1 MKRILLFLWPLLL
14 AVSCTNQQRP
24 SIDEPS
30 PESII
35 VDTEPEVPVIEPFP
49 DTVYASAEQLL
60 VQIDTLDKTLPSTLA
75 SVEDAYDNK
84 PGIFTFRGSSSRI
97 PNFSGHLTDDSIQ
110 FKVDWVFT
118 TRTDGFKTSVGVF
131 EGGSGWTGQAL
142 YVNWPDSIVEQ
153 FKSNPEASCR
163 NLHNQ
168 EIILASLCGD
178 LYFIDFETGEKSR
191 ESYNVGNVLKG
202 TPALNTDLNGHVY
215 IGHGAKKEATFGT
228 QVFDLF
234 THKMI
239 NTFGIDPKAWR
250 GWGGYD
256 SSPVEAGGFLFR
268 PAENG
273 TIYKYYVGDGG
284 YTLQSTLRY
293 STTEAKKS
301 PGMESSMA
309 VCRNYG
315 YIGDNAG
322 NILCVN
328 LNTMRP
334 VWHFWNH
341 DDTDAS
347 PIVEEEDGI
356 PYVYTGCEVDHQ
368 GNTGCC
374 YFVKLNGLTGELV
387 WEDTIPCR
395 KLKFGDNT
403 SDGGMYVTPL
413 IGEGDCE
420 GMIFSAFCLHTA
432 QTSGVFV
439 AFDKKDG
446 SELYRIN
453 LKCYC
458 WSSPVA
464 FYNDRNEMFVFF
476 GDVLGNVY
484 LIKGKTGEI
493 VATAKIG
500 SNFEAS
506 PIVVDNKIIIG
517 SRGNKIYKISLQ

>member
-1 MKRILLFLWPLLL
+1 MKRILLYLMPVLLFF
-14 AVSCTNQQRP
+14 SCMDQQKQP
-24 SIDEPS
+24 IEELTP
-30 PESII
+30 
-35 VDTEPEVPVIEPFP
+35 EPEAVDSIPEVLVVEPFP
-49 DTVYASAEQLL
+49 DTVFASAEKLL
-60 VQIDTLDKTLPSTLA
+60 VQIDTIDKTIPSTLA
-75 SVEDAYDNK
+75 SIKDAYENK
-84 PGIFTFRGSSSRI
+84 PGIFTFRGSASRI
-97 PNFSGHLTDDSIQ
+97 PYFSGYLTDDSIR

-142 YVNWPDSIVEQ
+142 YVNWPDSIVER
-153 FKSNPEASCR
+153 FKSNSESACL
-163 NLHNQ
+163 NIHNQ

-178 LYFIDFETGEKSR
+178 LYFIDFETGKKSR

-239 NTFGIDPKAWR
+239 NTFGTDPKAWR

-322 NILCVN
+322 NILCIN
-328 LNTMRP
+328 LNTMQP

-347 PIVEEEDGI
+347 PIVEEGDGM
-356 PYVYTGCEVDHQ
+356 PYVDTGGEGDEQ
-368 GNTGCC
+368 GNEGSC
-374 YFVKLNGLTGELV
+374 YFV
-387 WEDTIPCR
+387 
-395 KLKFGDNT
+395 
-403 SDGGMYVTPL
+403 
-413 IGEGDCE
+413 
-420 GMIFSAFCLHTA
+420 
-432 QTSGVFV
+432 
-439 AFDKKDG
+439 
-446 SELYRIN
+446 
-453 LKCYC
+453 
-458 WSSPVA
+458 
-464 FYNDRNEMFVFF
+464 
-476 GDVLGNVY
+476 
-484 LIKGKTGEI
+484 
-493 VATAKIG
+493 
-500 SNFEAS
+500 
-506 PIVVDNKIIIG
+506 
-517 SRGNKIYKISLQ
+517 